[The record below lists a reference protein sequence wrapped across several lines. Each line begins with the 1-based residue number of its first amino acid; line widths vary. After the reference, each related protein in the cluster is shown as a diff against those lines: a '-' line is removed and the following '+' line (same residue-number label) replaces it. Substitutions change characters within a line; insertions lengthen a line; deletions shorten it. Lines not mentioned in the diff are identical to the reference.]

1 MLFERVNG
9 MYWCIVWWVD
19 IKENK
24 QHDKTIWFV
33 RQAVVKESKQQDI
46 ITDEGSMIGIK
57 WWIVKQWL
65 SRTFRLQSINTG
77 GDMRYSL
84 LFNLLIIAS
93 NFQRTFHHFLSA
105 NNTLRDD
112 ASLPPPPPLL
122 PSPLP
127 HPQSTSPSTP
137 MLIPSSTSLDG
148 TSGMPPFADFIDP
161 PTCRKG
167 GTTASKVLS
176 TVPNRLSGNLWM
188 HSSSN
193 THLQSWRLWSTSH
206 GHPLLHDRRS
216 GLFTIIAFRESLA
229 VMTVI
234 LFWHT

>member
-1 MLFERVNG
+1 MNCE
-9 MYWCIVWWVD
+9 
-19 IKENK
+19 
-24 QHDKTIWFV
+24 
-33 RQAVVKESKQQDI
+33 AVI
-46 ITDEGSMIGIK
+46 ITY
-57 WWIVKQWL
+57 
-65 SRTFRLQSINTG
+65 LQSINTG

-112 ASLPPPPPLL
+112 ASLPPPPPQL

-148 TSGMPPFADFIDP
+148 TSGMPPFADFLDP

-176 TVPNRLSGNLWM
+176 TDQPDYLELYGCTQARTLTHRAKDCEVP
-188 HSSSN
+188 HTDTPSS
-193 THLQSWRLWSTSH
+193 TTEEV
-206 GHPLLHDRRS
+206 D
-216 GLFTIIAFRESLA
+216 
-229 VMTVI
+229 
-234 LFWHT
+234 